1 MRLPLELARLAFRR
15 HLAYRAAAL
24 AGLATNFFFGLL
36 RAAVMVALYGQ
47 RQEMQGVSLEAAIT
61 YTGLSQAV
69 IGPLA
74 MFSWLE
80 VTRAVHSGEVASDLL
95 KPMGYY
101 GFWMA
106 RDVGRA
112 LATFLWRSATILA
125 AYVLMF
131 QWIAPPG
138 SSFVFPREP
147 SSWLAVVLACVL
159 AWWISFSWRFLA
171 NVSAFWS
178 PDARGIVRLA
188 FIFSWFASG
197 FIMPLRFYPDWV
209 VELCMLTPFP
219 HTVNS
224 IVEIY
229 LGLLSGPEV
238 LATIGFQFAWALGLC
253 AACLLA
259 LRAGVRRLVILGG

>member
-1 MRLPLELARLAFRR
+1 MRLQLELIRLAFRR

-36 RAAVMVALYGQ
+36 RAAVMVALYGE

-101 GFWMA
+101 GFWLA
-106 RDVGRA
+106 RDIGRA
-112 LATFLWRSATILA
+112 LATFLWRSVTILL
-125 AYVLMF
+125 AYVFMF
-131 QWIAPPG
+131 RLLAPPG
-138 SSFVFPREP
+138 AKFVIPRDP
-147 SSWLAVVLACVL
+147 WVWLAVVLACVL
-159 AWWISFSWRFLA
+159 AWWVSFSWRFLA

-209 VELCMLTPFP
+209 VDLCMLTPFP

-229 LGLLSGPEV
+229 LGLLEGPEI
-238 LATIGFQFAWALGLC
+238 LSTLGLQLAWAVALC